1 MISIKNVDWLNLIP
15 QSLARDP
22 NIVAAIKVFV
32 KQIDKITVRLEDVLI
47 LNNIKNLPNEILD
60 QLAIDFKIDWYS
72 TDFDL
77 ETKRRV
83 VESALEVHRKKGTP
97 YAIETAIKNIYGNCL
112 LEEWFDYTGTPYSF
126 RVKTTLYE
134 EENATEQHKKAL
146 RLIYKLKNTRSW
158 LDSFAVYYPDILMP
172 IKITNIVE
180 CISCIEAK
188 HTFWNLAEWS
198 KGVFWDGEYCLD
210 GTADLSGFF
219 YFGNY
224 GLVQRHKAIA
234 QINVVAK
241 QNSTGVEKS
250 ILNGSFL
257 LDGSHDLSGT
267 CNEIGQI
274 ENRCSVIRIDA
285 QGHEIEGS
293 FEGL

>member
-1 MISIKNVDWLNLIP
+1 
-15 QSLARDP
+15 
-22 NIVAAIKVFV
+22 
-32 KQIDKITVRLEDVLI
+32 
-47 LNNIKNLPNEILD
+47 
-60 QLAIDFKIDWYS
+60 
-72 TDFDL
+72 
-77 ETKRRV
+77 
-83 VESALEVHRKKGTP
+83 
-97 YAIETAIKNIYGNCL
+97 
-112 LEEWFDYTGTPYSF
+112 
-126 RVKTTLYE
+126 
-134 EENATEQHKKAL
+134 
-146 RLIYKLKNTRSW
+146 
-158 LDSFAVYYPDILMP
+158 MP

-180 CISCIEAK
+180 CISCVEAK

-234 QINVVAK
+234 QINVVSK